1 MEYPFKG
8 LKVVELASILAG
20 PLVGSFFGEKGAQVF
35 KVENPKTDGDP
46 TRGWKNE
53 SEGTPD
59 GISAYYI
66 SANAPKIVQE
76 LDVFEDTEKLHQLL
90 FDADILIHNFTDSKC
105 AELQLSSNSLKEK
118 YPRLISGQIKGFSN
132 SEKPAFDF
140 LMQARTGLLAMTG
153 LDENNLAKLPLAW
166 IDVLSAHQLYE
177 ALLIGL
183 LERGNTQ
190 TGSHWSVSLEETALA
205 SLINQGSNAIIGK
218 TDPKPLGTLHPNI
231 APYGECFFTQDGAQ
245 LAFAIGTDKQ
255 FSRLWKVLFG
265 DLPNVSYSTNS
276 KRLQNRA
283 NLKDALEL
291 KIESESL
298 QHWETVFTE
307 NQLPITRILG
317 VKEALNSE
325 EGKSLTSMLN
335 YTEGD
340 FPRVQSSVFKRI

>member
-1 MEYPFKG
+1 MEQPFKG

-20 PLVGSFFGEKGAQVF
+20 PLVGTFFSEKGAQVN
-35 KVENPKTDGDP
+35 KVENPKTAGDP
-46 TRGWKNE
+46 TRGWK
-53 SEGTPD
+53 SEDEETPE

-66 SANAPKIVQE
+66 SANAPKTIHQ
-76 LDVFEDTEKLHQLL
+76 LDVFENPAKLHKLL
-90 FDADILIHNFTDSKC
+90 ADTDILIHNFTDTKC
-105 AELQLSSNSLKEK
+105 AELHLSSAQLKEK
-118 YPRLISGQIKGFSN
+118 YPRLISGQIKGFAN

-140 LMQARTGLLAMTG
+140 LMQAKTGLLSMSG

-177 ALLIGL
+177 AILIGL

-190 TGSHWSVSLEETALA
+190 KGSHWSVSLEETALA

-231 APYGECFFTQDGAQ
+231 APYGECFYTQDGAQ

-265 DLPNVSYSTNS
+265 DLPNVSYSNNS
-276 KRLQNRA
+276 KRLQHRA
-283 NLKDALEL
+283 KLKDILEL
-291 KIESESL
+291 KIETEPL
-298 QHWETVFTE
+298 AHWEQIFSE

-317 VKEALNSE
+317 VKEALNSD
-325 EGKSLTSMLN
+325 EGKSLTNSLS
-335 YTEGD
+335 YEEGK
-340 FPRVQSSVFKRI
+340 FPRVKSSVFKRV